1 MDAKQT
7 GLRKEQPNYCYLHL
21 HSGWGEV
28 GCIRA
33 TTVNFDVL
41 FGPNVAEQ
49 VLWNYVNF
57 WIGWG
62 RRALD
67 GSKEFNHFKTG
78 TGN

>member
-21 HSGWGEV
+21 HSGWGEL
-28 GCIRA
+28 GCIRV

-49 VLWNYVNF
+49 VL
-57 WIGWG
+57 
-62 RRALD
+62 
-67 GSKEFNHFKTG
+67 
-78 TGN
+78 